1 MNLFLFHFRVPN
13 WELRNKKLHFEL
25 LTPWSNFYFFAYL
38 RLKIKFPFES
48 LTQWV
53 DFHFLTFEL
62 WNTQVDK
69 TFSVN
74 KGSAKIC
81 LVVGV
86 VKKNWSWIVVASC
99 GLHYFVSACFG
110 SFWVFANSTAER
122 FKYLLFS
129 SMKIHIMA
137 CIVKKQN
144 NFILSCLVT

>member
-81 LVVGV
+81 LVVGM

-99 GLHYFVSACFG
+99 GLHYFVSARFG
-110 SFWVFANSTAER
+110 LFQNFSAAER
-122 FKYLLFS
+122 FKYLFFTA
-129 SMKIHIMA
+129 MKIYIMA
-137 CIVKKQN
+137 RIVKKQT
-144 NFILSCLVT
+144 NFTFSSTVT

>member
-81 LVVGV
+81 LVVGM

-99 GLHYFVSACFG
+99 GLHYFVA
-110 SFWVFANSTAER
+110 
-122 FKYLLFS
+122 LLRLHYFESLRTVQPKDLNICS
-129 SMKIHIMA
+129 SHLWK
-137 CIVKKQN
+137 
-144 NFILSCLVT
+144 FTSWLV

>member
-1 MNLFLFHFRVPN
+1 MVKLLFFRFQV
-13 WELRNKKLHFEL
+13 
-25 LTPWSNFYFFAYL
+25 TDL

-62 WNTQVDK
+62 WNTQADK

-81 LVVGV
+81 LVVGM